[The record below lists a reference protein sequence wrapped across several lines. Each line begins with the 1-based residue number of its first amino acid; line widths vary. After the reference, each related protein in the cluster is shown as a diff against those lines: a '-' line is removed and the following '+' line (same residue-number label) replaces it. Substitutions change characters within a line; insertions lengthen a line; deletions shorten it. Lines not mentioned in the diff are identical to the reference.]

1 MDKRGFPLFP
11 KTKQTILNT
20 FFDRSNI
27 IDDHG
32 MPLCESYLSYY
43 RALVESSR
51 PYSITETHHNIVNL
65 VELLK
70 NSDAIRSSVENAL
83 RSRLLVHELQDSA
96 EILID
101 SINLGIRLFL
111 MISTGEFRR
120 IGHSMIVSGETRFD
134 WKAGNIKALV
144 ESHFTPQ
151 TSMKESV
158 KLEKI
163 FNARNLEHIAGL
175 EIRWTNNLA
184 DHLRMRDDDTA
195 VEIFHHAS
203 FLRSH
208 HNW

>member
-1 MDKRGFPLFP
+1 
-11 KTKQTILNT
+11 
-20 FFDRSNI
+20 
-27 IDDHG
+27 
-32 MPLCESYLSYY
+32 
-43 RALVESSR
+43 
-51 PYSITETHHNIVNL
+51 
-65 VELLK
+65 
-70 NSDAIRSSVENAL
+70 
-83 RSRLLVHELQDSA
+83 
-96 EILID
+96 
-101 SINLGIRLFL
+101 
-111 MISTGEFRR
+111 
-120 IGHSMIVSGETRFD
+120 MIVSGETRFD

-175 EIRWTNNLA
+175 EIRWINNLA

-203 FLRSH
+203 FLRFH